1 MPVVDDLKRV
11 PLFADLN
18 QRQLRKLGK
27 CVRERVHEPG
37 ISVVH
42 EGQMSGVG
50 FFIIAEG
57 DATVNAGGR
66 EIGTLG
72 AGDYFGELALISEGE
87 RAATVSARTRLRLLE
102 IPSWD
107 FRDFALANPDVTWKL
122 LRHVVELLSA
132 QRAVGAPAEQGTELE

>member
-1 MPVVDDLKRV
+1 VAVVDDLKRV

-37 ISVVH
+37 ISVVQ

-57 DATVNAGGR
+57 EATVNAGGR
-66 EIGTLG
+66 DIATLG

-87 RAATVSARTRLRLLE
+87 RAATVSASTRVRLLE

-107 FRDFALANPDVTWKL
+107 FRDFALQNPDVTWKL
-122 LRHVVELLSA
+122 LQHVVELLSA
-132 QRAVGAPAEQGTELE
+132 QQASRTLAEP